1 MRWFIRPPLAQA
13 QGRTCQPP
21 GRRHTSQQQPQPATS
36 SRQPPARR
44 PPRQPSQPA
53 SPRPDNSQSQAPL
66 QSAGAQPANIQ
77 PPVRKSPGTLRSA
90 SQPVCR
96 LPACSLGC
104 CLAWS
109 PGCSRGMP
117 REWTGK
123 SSFGGWTRK
132 WTGKWTGKSFS
143 TPVSGTEGGP
153 VSGPVSGPLSGPVN
167 PLHETVRNHQ

>member
-1 MRWFIRPPLAQA
+1 MRLSSECHPWMFEGALVYSTPTCAGPGPHMPASRPPPH
-13 QGRTCQPP
+13 QPAAAP
-21 GRRHTSQQQPQPATS
+21 ASHIQPPATS
-36 SRQPPARR
+36 QASPQTAITA
-44 PPRQPSQPA
+44 SQPA
-53 SPRPDNSQSQAPL
+53 ARQQPKP
-66 QSAGAQPANIQ
+66 GA
-77 PPVRKSPGTLRSA
+77 PPVSRRPAGQHPAASPEVTWHPEV

-143 TPVSGTEGGP
+143 APGSGTGKWTGKWT
-153 VSGPVSGPLSGPVN
+153 GKFIA
-167 PLHETVRNHQ
+167 